1 MFRRTR
7 REFLGASAAAGAGL
21 LLPRTSSGAGNTAK
35 INVLLDEPIATIS
48 PYVYGHFIEE
58 LGTVIYDGVWVGD
71 GSAIANRSGIRT
83 AAVDAL
89 RQIKAPL
96 IRWPGGCFADTYDWR
111 DGIGPP
117 AKRPRRTSFWVD
129 GAESRGLPANSVQ
142 KSNPNRFG
150 TDEFMKLCRMAG
162 AEPYLAANLRSLPP
176 LTFDQWVEYC
186 NAPTGSTTLA
196 EERAT
201 NGSPEPYG
209 VRFWG
214 IGNESWGCGGT
225 LTPDEYAGLY
235 RRFSSWEPHYGLPLR
250 LVASG
255 PNGTDYDWT
264 ASFFERILGS
274 RPIRPPFGWA
284 LHYYTDMP
292 PAAGASEDDI
302 YAGYAVANR
311 MEEILLGH
319 WSAMGVHDPAHQTR
333 LVVDEYGPWYHAA
346 EVPPTAALGLPQV
359 TMRDA
364 LITALT
370 LDILNRH
377 AEKVGM
383 ATCAQLINCLDSLL
397 LSHAD
402 QFVTT
407 PVFSVFDM
415 YKDHQGARAVRVEF
429 PGDNGISFSPSAAW
443 DVPGIGD
450 LHVFTSHATES
461 LWGLNGSASLAG
473 NRLTITAVNLHL
485 HEDCPAEINLRHG
498 GSPMSAQAFVL
509 GGDNGV
515 AAMNSFASPRT
526 VAVQS
531 STAVEVRGSKLRFT
545 FPKSSVTKLS
555 VTLQ

>member
-1 MFRRTR
+1 MFQRTR
-7 REFLGASAAAGAGL
+7 REFLGAGAAAGAAL
-21 LLPRTSSGAGNTAK
+21 LLPRTSLGSASSTAK
-35 INVLLDEPIATIS
+35 ITVLLDEPIAAIS
-48 PYVYGHFIEE
+48 PFVYGHFIEE
-58 LGTVIYDGVWVGD
+58 LGTVIYDGVWVGE
-71 GSAIANRSGIRT
+71 SSTVANRSGIRT
-83 AAVDAL
+83 AVIDAL

-96 IRWPGGCFADTYDWR
+96 IRWPGGCFADSYDWR
-111 DGIGPP
+111 DGIGPRE
-117 AKRPRRTSFWVD
+117 KRPRRTSFWVD
-129 GAESRGLPANSVQ
+129 SPESRGLPPNSVQ
-142 KSNPNRFG
+142 KSNPNQFG
-150 TDEFMKLCRMAG
+150 TDEFMKLCRMTG

-176 LTFDQWVEYC
+176 LNFDQWVEYC

-196 EERAT
+196 DERAA

-214 IGNESWGCGGT
+214 VGNESWGCGGT

-255 PNGTDYDWT
+255 PNGADYDWT
-264 ASFFERILGS
+264 AVFFERILGS

-284 LHYYTDMP
+284 LHFYADMP
-292 PAAGASEDDI
+292 PAAGATEDDI

-319 WSAMGVHDPAHQTR
+319 WSAMGVNDPAHRTR
-333 LVVDEYGPWYHAA
+333 LVIDEYGPWYHA
-346 EVPPTAALGLPQV
+346 EQVPATAALGRPQV

-370 LDILNRH
+370 LDIFNRH
-377 AEKVGM
+377 ADKVGA

-397 LSHAD
+397 LSHTD

-407 PVFSVFDM
+407 PVFSVFNL

-429 PGDNGISFSPSAAW
+429 PGTNGISFSPSAAW
-443 DVPGIGD
+443 DAPE
-450 LHVFTSHATES
+450 LRVFPSHATQS

-485 HEDCPAEINLRHG
+485 HEDCPAEIDLRHAG
-498 GSPMSAQAFVL
+498 KPISAQAFVL
-509 GGDNGV
+509 GGAEGV
-515 AAMNSFASPRT
+515 AAMNSFEAPGA
-526 VAVQS
+526 VAVQTS
-531 STAVEVRGSKLRFT
+531 ATVEVHGSKLRFT